1 MLLGCLLKKPSLLEL
16 PQYPL
21 TSNDFEPVVFHKL
34 MFTAVYKLAKQ
45 GIQEATEIEVENI
58 VKNHPSTLEVFQDNN
73 FMDFI
78 YTSKELCI
86 PENFEYYYTTIKKFS
101 LLRDLHTQGF
111 DITEFYDELEDEES
125 QNANLEKISIQDILN
140 TIEYKSIELRSK
152 YDIKYVRNE
161 IVAGENTGELI
172 EAFEEVPAFGAF
184 LSSPYVT
191 QLFMG
196 WCPGHLI
203 MDSSPSG
210 VGKALTNST
219 RVPMADGTW
228 KQVGEV
234 KVGDYLLDR
243 EGNPTKVLGVFPQ
256 GKHQVYEVK
265 FKDGRKVFCNKEH
278 LWTVHNNLSNNY
290 KKLITVTTESM
301 INKLKSNTQ
310 FRFSVP
316 YCEPVN
322 YKEKNFFIPPYI
334 MGLFLGNGSF
344 RINKSSHSFT
354 FSSPDSF
361 LPKTIAKTMGWKVK
375 KNPAHNYDW
384 YFYNNKEKLV
394 HVEDILKEYPEL
406 INAYSYSKFIPN
418 KYLKGSI
425 YQRKELLKG
434 LLDTDG
440 SVSKKKGR
448 IAFFTTSEQMKDN
461 VLTLCYSLGM
471 GATATIDKR
480 KYKYTSGICWKI
492 SIQTSLEN
500 KLTMFN
506 YPPKL
511 NKIKKELSK
520 NKRRER
526 RDCQQIIE
534 INKLNYLEDMTCFI
548 VNNLEHL
555 FLCND
560 YIVTHNTR
568 ISVADLCGVSV
579 DTLWDDEA
587 NDFISNL
594 NYQGPGLFIHT
605 ELATYTEINP
615 MFLACVSGVEV
626 KHITMGNLT
635 KEEKNRVLK
644 AGEILQNNGL
654 VLCDM
659 ADFTMKNI
667 DRKIKESVEGYG
679 MKYMVFDYVQLNSSI
694 TFEYR
699 KNTAVQSREDL
710 VLKYITTE
718 LKDMAEKYGIGIKTS
733 SQLNG
738 QEKLLEFPDES
749 CLAGGKSQ
757 KNKLDCGSITLPVK
771 DRQKEYKR
779 VDPYIKKV
787 GIKAKDNKPNLITYI
802 YKSRFGEYADQK
814 IKVWRYFDRG
824 RFRNKDFICTDQYDN
839 LIRIPKPVLKDF

>member
-1 MLLGCLLKKPSLLEL
+1 MLYNLNIASMLLGCLLKKPSLLEL

-34 MFTAVYKLAKQ
+34 MFTVIYKLAKQ

-101 LLRDLHTQGF
+101 LLRDLQTQGF

-152 YDIKYVRNE
+152 YDIKYVRDE
-161 IVAGENTGELI
+161 IVAGENTEKLI

-210 VGKALTNST
+210 VGKALTNSMMI
-219 RVPMADGTW
+219 PMADGTW
-228 KQVGEV
+228 KYVRDVE
-234 KVGDYLLDR
+234 VGDYLLDR
-243 EGNPTKVLGVFPQ
+243 QGNPTKVLGVFPQ
-256 GKHQVYEVK
+256 GKRQVWDFILE
-265 FKDGRKVFCNKEH
+265 DGRSCLCSADH
-278 LWTVHNNLSNNY
+278 LWQTKSDIYTTQDIYNNM
-290 KKLITVTTESM
+290 KKHD
-301 INKLKSNTQ
+301 
-310 FRFSVP
+310 F
-316 YCEPVN
+316 Y
-322 YKEKNFFIPPYI
+322 IP
-334 MGLFLGNGSF
+334 N
-344 RINKSSHSFT
+344 
-354 FSSPDSF
+354 SPLYYEYF
-361 LPKTIAKTMGWKVK
+361 KHKWAKIKTIT
-375 KNPAHNYDW
+375 PLDW
-384 YFYNNKEKLV
+384 F
-394 HVEDILKEYPEL
+394 
-406 INAYSYSKFIPN
+406 
-418 KYLKGSI
+418 
-425 YQRKELLKG
+425 
-434 LLDTDG
+434 
-440 SVSKKKGR
+440 
-448 IAFFTTSEQMKDN
+448 
-461 VLTLCYSLGM
+461 
-471 GATATIDKR
+471 
-480 KYKYTSGICWKI
+480 
-492 SIQTSLEN
+492 
-500 KLTMFN
+500 
-506 YPPKL
+506 
-511 NKIKKELSK
+511 
-520 NKRRER
+520 
-526 RDCQQIIE
+526 
-534 INKLNYLEDMTCFI
+534 EDMTCFL
-548 VNNLEHL
+548 VDNPEHL

-587 NDFISNL
+587 NDFVPNL

-644 AGEILQNNGL
+644 AGEILQDNGL

-667 DRKIKESVEGYG
+667 DRKIKESVEDYG

-738 QEKLLEFPDES
+738 QEKLLDFPDES

-787 GIKAKDNKPNLITYI
+787 GIKAKDNRPNLITYI